1 MAHQADTS
9 RTDEIARVAYA
20 IWEAEGR
27 PEGRDHEHWTTAQQL
42 LAEGTAYSRYPAA
55 AAAVEAGNAGNP
67 TSASA
72 PTSSSKGKARKARTA
87 REKPSEAHDY
97 IRPAGRKAMEDPPS
111 TWSRTDE
118 ELDESFPASDP
129 PGNY

>member
-55 AAAVEAGNAGNP
+55 AAADEAGNA

-72 PTSSSKGKARKARTA
+72 PTSSSKGKARTA
-87 REKPSEAHDY
+87 KEKPSEAHDY
-97 IRPAGRKAMEDPPS
+97 VRPAGRKAMEDPPS